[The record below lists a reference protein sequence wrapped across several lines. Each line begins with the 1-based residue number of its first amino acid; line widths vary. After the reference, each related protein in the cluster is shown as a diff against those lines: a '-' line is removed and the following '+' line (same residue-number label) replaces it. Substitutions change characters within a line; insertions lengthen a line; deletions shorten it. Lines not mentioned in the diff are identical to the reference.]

1 MLQSPTGSEH
11 FRIEV
16 DPLLGGESVVW
27 FPIKPM
33 IPGAEQLHHMCL
45 RNLIDKDYI
54 RSFQLLVIRDEPR
67 PPQTYSGRPITL
79 LAQADTYDT
88 QKNDRDE
95 YDLRFLWDAP
105 ILLDKLNGYTL
116 WLKCNTALGQS
127 HVVVRQ
133 HPNGNR
139 LKLIIDVAAHLSQE
153 RRMFAQ
159 NPLGPFPYIT
169 YPLPNMYEI
178 WYADGGMLLRQAK
191 AWTKGPSSGYIFDDE
206 PLFPDYYSD
215 M

>member
-16 DPLLGGESVVW
+16 DPILAGESVVW

-33 IPGAEQLHHMCL
+33 IPGADQLHHLCL
-45 RNLIDKDYI
+45 RNLVDKDYI
-54 RSFQLLVIRDEPR
+54 RSFQLLVIQDDRTSARTDR
-67 PPQTYSGRPITL
+67 SITL
-79 LAQADTYDT
+79 LAQATTYDM

-105 ILLDKLNGYTL
+105 VLLDRLKGYTL
-116 WLKCNTALGQS
+116 WLKCNTIIGHS

-133 HPNGNR
+133 QPNGNR
-139 LKLIIDVAAHLSQE
+139 LKLIIDVASYTSQE
-153 RRMFAQ
+153 RRLFSS

-178 WYADGGMLLRQAK
+178 WYMDGTMMTREAK
-191 AWTKGPSSGYIFDDE
+191 AWTRGPSSGYIYDDE

-215 M
+215 I